1 MKKIIFRKLL
11 SDCLVFSLIALVGIS
26 SIIWVFQAVNFLDI
40 MIEDGRNHK
49 IYLFYTLLNFPKIIS
64 KVLPFC
70 IFFGFSYIFIKYELR
85 NELIIYWNHGVE
97 KISLIHFF
105 FLFSILMLIFQI
117 LLLTY
122 ITPKSQEIARGLLRS
137 SDVDYFEGLIKPK
150 KFNDN
155 VKGLTIFAE
164 DKNDKDEFKNIY
176 IKKRTT
182 ENNFQVTFAKKGVFE
197 NRGESKVLVLYDG
210 ESLNNNNDKI
220 TNFSFAKSDFRLGE
234 MESHVVVHRKLQE
247 QPTLELFRCVKS
259 IYLNQKIQLL
269 NCNQSNPK
277 NVYKELF
284 KRIVTPLYLPLLILI
299 SAINLIITKENI
311 NYLKL
316 RFSIFLF
323 GIIVIIIS
331 ESTIGFIEDI
341 FFKNI
346 VYIILP
352 IVLIFTLY
360 SILIYKFKINK
371 LIIWIW
377 KLTYNL

>member
-85 NELIIYWNHGVE
+85 NELIIYWNHGIE

-197 NRGESKVLVLYDG
+197 NRGENKVLVLYDG
-210 ESLNNNNDKI
+210 ESLNNNNNKI

-371 LIIWIW
+371 LII
-377 KLTYNL
+377 